1 MNATGDGKAPIHRA
15 ARRFISWSH
24 EILKLG
30 KQFYNFSIPLEI
42 DVRFSGTAVG

>member
-1 MNATGDGKAPIHRA
+1 MTFDMKDGHIMNATGDGKAPIHWA

-30 KQFYNFSIPLEI
+30 KQF
-42 DVRFSGTAVG
+42 